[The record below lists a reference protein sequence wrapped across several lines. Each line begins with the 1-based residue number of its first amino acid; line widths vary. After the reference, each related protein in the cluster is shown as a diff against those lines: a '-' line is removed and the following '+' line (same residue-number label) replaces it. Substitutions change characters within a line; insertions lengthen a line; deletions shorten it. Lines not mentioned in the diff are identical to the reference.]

1 MDGKI
6 NLIVSQ
12 EVKDE
17 ATKKAQSLGLSL
29 SAQVRLLLTQDAK
42 K

>member
-12 EVKDE
+12 ELKDE
-17 ATKKAQSLGLSL
+17 ATKKAQSMGLSL
-29 SAQVRLLLTQDAK
+29 SAYVRLLLTQDAK